1 MPNFKCCKD
10 EKELGRWT
18 TNMIPHGGGRYTG
31 QLVLTT
37 QRLVFHA
44 QFDTS
49 LGGVKEDLFFTSSD
63 AGTFIAIPK
72 ENIREIEPKISFLN
86 KRIVLSTDNDQKY
99 VIDNGMLP
107 VQSILDA
114 LNKQK

>member
-1 MPNFKCCKD
+1 MSNFKCSNN

-49 LGGVKEDLFFTSSD
+49 LGGVIGDLFFNASD
-63 AGTFIAIPK
+63 AGTFITIPK
-72 ENIREIEPKISFLN
+72 ENIREVEPKISFLN

-114 LNKQK
+114 LSKQK